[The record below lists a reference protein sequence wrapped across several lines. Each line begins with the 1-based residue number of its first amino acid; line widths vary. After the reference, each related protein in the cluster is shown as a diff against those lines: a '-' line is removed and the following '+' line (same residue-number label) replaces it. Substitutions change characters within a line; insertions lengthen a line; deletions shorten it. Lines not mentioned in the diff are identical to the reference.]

1 MTASILLFED
11 DPDIHRLVMDV
22 LSETGYEVYPA
33 RSLAHAARMGATM
46 RFDLFLADSGAPTK
60 ELALQ
65 RLRQWCEHT
74 GGVVPVIAF
83 TAHNIDRDEAR
94 AVGCADAIPKPF
106 DVDEL
111 LSRVEAFLSARSAT
125 DAGTGGASR
134 QAPHRLL
141 DHGQYT
147 GTNIPPGE
155 GGTGKPSSPYCPVPD
170 RAMVARGET

>member
-1 MTASILLFED
+1 MILLFED
-11 DPDIHRLVMDV
+11 DPNIRRLVTE
-22 LSETGYEVYPA
+22 LLLEEGYDVYPA
-33 RSLAHAARMGATM
+33 QSLAQAARIAASV
-46 RFDLFLADSGAPTK
+46 RFDLFLADSDAPSR
-60 ELALQ
+60 ELALG
-65 RLRQWCEHT
+65 RYRHWCDHT
-74 GGVVPVIAF
+74 SGAVPVIAF

-106 DVDEL
+106 DLDEL

-134 QAPHRLL
+134 QAPHTML

-147 GTNIPPGE
+147 GTIIPPGE
-155 GGTGKPSSPYCPVPD
+155 DGTGKPSSLYCPVPD